1 MVGKEAIIVIC
12 MITVITN
19 IKVIAAQHP
28 LRAAAH
34 LRAGQAANQLQVL
47 RRQIIGAA
55 VLQRIIIVLLI
66 LMMTA
71 IMMSM
76 KMMIM
81 TGTAMIL
88 MMIMQQVWTMQ
99 WKMRTGK

>member
-12 MITVITN
+12 MITVIIN
-19 IKVIAAQHP
+19 IKVIAVQHP
-28 LRAAAH
+28 RTAVTH
-34 LRAGQAANQLQVL
+34 LRVGQVANQLQAV

-55 VLQRIIIVLLI
+55 VLQRINIVLWI

-71 IMMSM
+71 IMISM

-81 TGTAMIL
+81 IGTAMIL

-99 WKMRTGK
+99 WKMRIGK